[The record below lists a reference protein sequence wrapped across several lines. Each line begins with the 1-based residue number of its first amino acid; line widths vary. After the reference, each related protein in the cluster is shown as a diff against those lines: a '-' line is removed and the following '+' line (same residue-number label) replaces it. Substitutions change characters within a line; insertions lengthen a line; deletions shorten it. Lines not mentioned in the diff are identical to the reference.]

1 MTKKKINQPLE
12 GINIFDLTRVLAG
25 PTCTQVLGDLGANI
39 IKVERPIS
47 GDDSRNLGPPYLDS
61 NSENPQESAYYLSVN
76 RNKNSVTID
85 LTSKEGQVLA
95 KKLIKKCDVVVENFR
110 AGNLKQY
117 GLDYQSLKKIKP
129 SLIYCSITGF
139 GQTGPYSSRGG
150 YDYLVQALGGIM
162 SITGLEKGD
171 PTKIGVG
178 VSDIITGLYS
188 TIAILSALRF
198 RDITSKGQHI
208 DISLLDSQVSWLSY
222 VAQSYLTSKKI
233 PIRLGNDHPSIV
245 PYQTVKAKDG
255 LMVLAIANDNQF
267 KKFCIFAKL
276 TNLYSDEKFKTNSSR
291 VNNRTELNVILK
303 KVFKTK
309 TIRQW
314 VDGLIKLNV
323 PCGPINNIKQ
333 VFDDPQVKSRRMKI
347 SMIHKKMKN
356 KKINLI
362 GSPLNLSE
370 SPVKY
375 KKTPPTLGEDTNKIL
390 KEFLKLNSS
399 DLKRL
404 KEKKI
409 I

>member
-1 MTKKKINQPLE
+1 MTKNKMKQPLD
-12 GINIFDLTRVLAG
+12 GINVFDLTRVLAG

-39 IKVERPIS
+39 IKVERPKS

-61 NSENPQESAYYLSVN
+61 NLENPQESAYYLSVN

-85 LTSKEGQVLA
+85 LTSKEGQILA

-117 GLDYQSLKKIKP
+117 GLDYKSLKKLKP
-129 SLIYCSITGF
+129 NLIYCSITGF

-198 RDITSKGQHI
+198 RDTTSKGQHI

-233 PIRLGNDHPSIV
+233 PIRLGNEHPSIV
-245 PYQTVKAKDG
+245 PYQTMKAKDG

-276 TNLYSDEKFKTNSSR
+276 TDLYLDKKFKTNSSR
-291 VNNRTELNVILK
+291 VNNRVELNIILEKVLK
-303 KVFKTK
+303 KK
-309 TIRQW
+309 TIKEW
-314 VDGLIKLNV
+314 VNGLIKLNV

-333 VFDDPQVKSRRMKI
+333 VFDDPQVKSRKMKI
-347 SMIHKKMKN
+347 SMSHKKMKN
-356 KKINLI
+356 KKINLV
-362 GSPLNLSE
+362 GSPLNFSE

-375 KKTPPTLGEDTNKIL
+375 KKTPPTLGEDTDKIL

>member
-1 MTKKKINQPLE
+1 
-12 GINIFDLTRVLAG
+12 
-25 PTCTQVLGDLGANI
+25 
-39 IKVERPIS
+39 
-47 GDDSRNLGPPYLDS
+47 
-61 NSENPQESAYYLSVN
+61 
-76 RNKNSVTID
+76 
-85 LTSKEGQVLA
+85 
-95 KKLIKKCDVVVENFR
+95 
-110 AGNLKQY
+110 
-117 GLDYQSLKKIKP
+117 
-129 SLIYCSITGF
+129 
-139 GQTGPYSSRGG
+139 
-150 YDYLVQALGGIM
+150 
-162 SITGLEKGD
+162 
-171 PTKIGVG
+171 
-178 VSDIITGLYS
+178 
-188 TIAILSALRF
+188 
-198 RDITSKGQHI
+198 
-208 DISLLDSQVSWLSY
+208 
-222 VAQSYLTSKKI
+222 
-233 PIRLGNDHPSIV
+233 
-245 PYQTVKAKDG
+245 
-255 LMVLAIANDNQF
+255 MVLAIANDNQF

-347 SMIHKKMKN
+347 SMNHRKMNN
-356 KKINLI
+356 KKINLV

>member
-12 GINIFDLTRVLAG
+12 GINIFDLPRVLPG

-61 NSENPQESAYYLSVN
+61 KLDRPQESAYYLSVN

-276 TNLYSDEKFKTNSSR
+276 PNLYSDEKFKTNSSR

-347 SMIHKKMKN
+347 SMNHRKMNN
-356 KKINLI
+356 KKINLV

>member
-1 MTKKKINQPLE
+1 MTKNKMKQPLD
-12 GINIFDLTRVLAG
+12 GINVFDLTRVLAG

-61 NSENPQESAYYLSVN
+61 NLENPQESAYYLSVN

-85 LTSKEGQVLA
+85 LTSKEGQILA

-117 GLDYQSLKKIKP
+117 GLDYKSLKKLKP
-129 SLIYCSITGF
+129 NLIYCSITGF

-198 RDITSKGQHI
+198 KDITSKGQHI

-233 PIRLGNDHPSIV
+233 PIRLGNEHPSIV
-245 PYQTVKAKDG
+245 PYQTMKAKDG

-276 TNLYSDEKFKTNSSR
+276 TDLYLDKKFKTNSSR
-291 VNNRTELNVILK
+291 VNNRVELNIILEKVLK
-303 KVFKTK
+303 KK
-309 TIRQW
+309 TIKEW
-314 VDGLIKLNV
+314 VNGLIKLNV

-333 VFDDPQVKSRRMKI
+333 VFDDPQVKSRKMKI
-347 SMIHKKMKN
+347 SMSHKKMKN
-356 KKINLI
+356 KKINLV
-362 GSPLNLSE
+362 GSPLNFSE

-375 KKTPPTLGEDTNKIL
+375 KKTPPTLGEDTDKIL

>member
-1 MTKKKINQPLE
+1 MKQPLD
-12 GINIFDLTRVLAG
+12 GINVFDLTRVLAG

-39 IKVERPIS
+39 IKVERPKS

-61 NSENPQESAYYLSVN
+61 NLENPQESAYYLSVN

-85 LTSKEGQVLA
+85 LTSKEGQILA

-117 GLDYQSLKKIKP
+117 GLDYKSLKKLKP
-129 SLIYCSITGF
+129 NLIYCSITGF

-198 RDITSKGQHI
+198 RDTTSKGQHI

-233 PIRLGNDHPSIV
+233 PIRLGNEHPSIV
-245 PYQTVKAKDG
+245 PYQTMKAKDG

-276 TNLYSDEKFKTNSSR
+276 TDLYLDKKFKTNSSR
-291 VNNRTELNVILK
+291 VNNRVELNIILEKVLK
-303 KVFKTK
+303 KK
-309 TIRQW
+309 TIKEW
-314 VDGLIKLNV
+314 VNGLIKLNV

-333 VFDDPQVKSRRMKI
+333 VFDDPQVKSRKMKI
-347 SMIHKKMKN
+347 SMSHKKMKN
-356 KKINLI
+356 KKINLV
-362 GSPLNLSE
+362 GSPLNFSE

-375 KKTPPTLGEDTNKIL
+375 KKTPPTLGEDTDKIL

>member
-61 NSENPQESAYYLSVN
+61 NAENPQESAYYLSVN

-139 GQTGPYSSRGG
+139 GQTGPYASRGG

-276 TNLYSDEKFKTNSSR
+276 INLYSDEKFKTNSSR

-309 TIRQW
+309 TIKEW

-333 VFDDPQVKSRRMKI
+333 VFDDPQVKSRKMKI
-347 SMIHKKMKN
+347 SMNHGKMKN
-356 KKINLI
+356 KKINLV
-362 GSPLNLSE
+362 GSPLNFSE

-375 KKTPPTLGEDTNKIL
+375 KKTPPILGEDTNKIL
-390 KEFLKLNSS
+390 KEFLKLNNSNI
-399 DLKRL
+399 KKL